1 MPNTHKDDVAYI
13 RELAKILK
21 ETDLTEVEVGDGE
34 KHFRV
39 KRELT
44 VAAAPMVH
52 AVAAPSIAPAAAPVA
67 APAAANAAA
76 PTDAMTSPMVG
87 TAYLSPK
94 PGDPPFV
101 KVGDSVKE
109 GQTVLII
116 EAMKVMNP
124 IKAAKSGKVTDI
136 IVKDAQPVEFGQA
149 LLVIA

>member
-34 KHFRV
+34 KRFRV
-39 KRELT
+39 KREMT
-44 VAAAPMVH
+44 VAAAPVVH
-52 AVAAPSIAPAAAPVA
+52 AMAAPAAAPVA
-67 APAAANAAA
+67 AAPAAAPSVA

-124 IKAAKSGKVTDI
+124 IKATKSGKVTDI